1 MYLSDIFLKN
11 STKLS
16 LLNKIYSEEKF
27 PSSFI
32 TPPDLMYFWYLIKLS
47 EKNKEK
53 NLIFKSL
60 YLFKIKSTYVG
71 LRKIEAT

>member
-1 MYLSDIFLKN
+1 
-11 STKLS
+11 
-16 LLNKIYSEEKF
+16 
-27 PSSFI
+27 
-32 TPPDLMYFWYLIKLS
+32 MYFWYLIKLS